1 MAPLSP
7 AEALQK
13 IQELQNGQDAESNIL
28 AILRIS
34 EPITSSLD
42 VDGIPRSPSKRAS
55 DASIVSDENP
65 TPASLEADLTHY
77 KELFSKLRFSY
88 LEQVT
93 KEKFLRGI
101 VGDPPLVVGH
111 NENVELETTLAEVK
125 QQLQQRK
132 EEVRVM
138 VEEMEKT
145 GRELA
150 RRYKNAQIETTKLS
164 ELPAEIAQL
173 EQTIA
178 SLKQSQAAYAAA
190 SDTGNSS
197 ASSSQNLSLPAT
209 LKLLA
214 EREAELAAIDRQMAS
229 LQNTLPRKTRE
240 AEAMERELSVLE
252 RRKSEAIGQARE
264 AERKKLEGESD
275 GLEEMG
281 RWYRVAEATLKK
293 LIDVEN

>member
-1 MAPLSP
+1 MA
-7 AEALQK
+7 
-13 IQELQNGQDAESNIL
+13 
-28 AILRIS
+28 

-55 DASIVSDENP
+55 DASIVSDDNP

-111 NENVELETTLAEVK
+111 NENVELEATLAEAK

-150 RRYKNAQIETTKLS
+150 RK
-164 ELPAEIAQL
+164 IAQL

-178 SLKQSQAAYAAA
+178 SLKQSQVAYAAA
-190 SDTGNSS
+190 SDPHNT
-197 ASSSQNLSLPAT
+197 SSSQNLSLPAT

-240 AEAMERELSVLE
+240 AEAMERELGVLE

-281 RWYRVAEATLKK
+281 RWYRGAEATLKK
-293 LIDVEN
+293 LVDVEN